1 MIIATLDAKWAPFV
15 ESYTKGDTPVQQTFQ
30 RILQVVDEQM
40 WINFPPIRRI
50 RRWLKVEKDP
60 NEPIYNYMSRFEMAM
75 DEAKTATLTWE
86 N

>member
-1 MIIATLDAKWAPFV
+1 MIIATLDAKWARLV

-30 RILQVVDEQM
+30 RILQVV